1 MATLDIP
8 LRGMTVVEICRAY
21 PEQVA
26 AAIERHNSEVAPSA
40 SANIAMDAIA
50 ELAEKFISSNKC
62 DESIS
67 IALRCFA
74 EYVRQR
80 HQ

>member
-40 SANIAMDAIA
+40 SANIAR
-50 ELAEKFISSNKC
+50 
-62 DESIS
+62 DESCPTCCD
-67 IALRCFA
+67 AAMLVVFA
-74 EYVRQR
+74 SR
-80 HQ
+80 HYRFCPMCGGKLSPVA